1 MWLQQNHSLD
11 TKRFLKDVKQ
21 RLQDMEYQKWM
32 SEIFNDKG
40 RTGKQSNKLRVY
52 RTFKTE
58 YKYESYL
65 DHIINTKHRINLTR
79 LRISNHNLEIEKGR
93 HRKPY
98 VEPQDRTC
106 PVCKKEVEDEI
117 HFLLRCSYYSNL
129 RESFFQSLKMNVEN
143 R

>member
-1 MWLQQNHSLD
+1 MIILKQKKKVIWNSKIRIFLQKIGYGDVWLQQNHSLD

-40 RTGKQSNKLRVY
+40 RTGKQRNKLRVY

-65 DHIINTKHRINLTR
+65 DHIIDTKHRINFTR
-79 LRISNHNLEIEKGR
+79 SIAN
-93 HRKPY
+93 
-98 VEPQDRTC
+98 Q
-106 PVCKKEVEDEI
+106 
-117 HFLLRCSYYSNL
+117 
-129 RESFFQSLKMNVEN
+129 
-143 R
+143 